1 MATKM
6 LWFVVFMLMASGPSW
21 ALIPL
26 EGLLKGQVETD
37 LQFDPLSNVFQS
49 NPETDDGAKQLHK
62 SYMIHTLDS
71 LSLKQSCDYIG
82 KANYATLS
90 DEVRAHRSVVATL
103 QYLGLDATVKS
114 IGSLSRQTQMERES
128 FVKMV
133 DNLIIGSCSP
143 NISVYGPKLL
153 KANFINSYDNFT
165 DQIILPTFPLGSMA
179 STPLVI
185 KSQSLEVRE
194 RELHHGLVLFRSL
207 CSWGGDTENYRL
219 LAPLLKNPLIMSW
232 VFRHLEGKTI
242 NWNKLTNEARVMED
256 ELSSVQVLCP
266 DLICRRVD
274 NAEFKKNFP
283 KIVGSSG
290 TGLDLKRLWCQHLR
304 DQTIN
309 TSDTQHPLIREWGK
323 KINPEDENLMAA
335 QLLSLFT
342 GLSDM
347 VVMAKNFNE
356 LTQDIRSPIDERW
369 SKWASTN
376 LKNFSRDTLYEEPM
390 EIKIRPLREQID
402 VDQRKF
408 RVDFAVTMGE
418 LDKIFKNSDKVSQTI
433 QLKLSQNWLRW
444 LRRQWFQ
451 VSAQASPELRDE
463 FITQTAQF
471 IKIQID
477 QKKKYFPTPL
487 FGDGIEELI
496 ALELISQVERQEGGI
511 FSKMDEKM
519 LTIPVRFHYGLF
531 ALSYMRYK
539 AQIKARS
546 HTLDL

>member
-1 MATKM
+1 
-6 LWFVVFMLMASGPSW
+6 
-21 ALIPL
+21 
-26 EGLLKGQVETD
+26 
-37 LQFDPLSNVFQS
+37 
-49 NPETDDGAKQLHK
+49 
-62 SYMIHTLDS
+62 
-71 LSLKQSCDYIG
+71 
-82 KANYATLS
+82 
-90 DEVRAHRSVVATL
+90 
-103 QYLGLDATVKS
+103 
-114 IGSLSRQTQMERES
+114 
-128 FVKMV
+128 
-133 DNLIIGSCSP
+133 
-143 NISVYGPKLL
+143 
-153 KANFINSYDNFT
+153 
-165 DQIILPTFPLGSMA
+165 
-179 STPLVI
+179 
-185 KSQSLEVRE
+185 
-194 RELHHGLVLFRSL
+194 
-207 CSWGGDTENYRL
+207 
-219 LAPLLKNPLIMSW
+219 
-232 VFRHLEGKTI
+232 
-242 NWNKLTNEARVMED
+242 
-256 ELSSVQVLCP
+256 
-266 DLICRRVD
+266 
-274 NAEFKKNFP
+274 
-283 KIVGSSG
+283 
-290 TGLDLKRLWCQHLR
+290 
-304 DQTIN
+304 
-309 TSDTQHPLIREWGK
+309 
-323 KINPEDENLMAA
+323 
-335 QLLSLFT
+335 
-342 GLSDM
+342 M